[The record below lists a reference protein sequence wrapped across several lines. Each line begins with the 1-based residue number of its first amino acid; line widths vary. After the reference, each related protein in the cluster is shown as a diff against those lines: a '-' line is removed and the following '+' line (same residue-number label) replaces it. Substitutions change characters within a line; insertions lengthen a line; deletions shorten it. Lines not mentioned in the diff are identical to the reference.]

1 MYLKIY
7 VLCCAVLKLLNKQK
21 ALRFAAGRKS
31 FKRLRK
37 TKCTGPQTISMLRN
51 TVLNVVI
58 VVIFLGF
65 MRRSHLL
72 PR

>member
-1 MYLKIY
+1 MYLFA
-7 VLCCAVLKLLNKQK
+7 VAVLKLLNKQK